1 MILVGTMNTTRSGR
15 PALTRPDGTPL
26 RVLVVDDDPDLAEVL
41 SGALRYEGWQ
51 VRTAGDGA
59 SALADGPGT
68 ACPTPSSWT

>member
-1 MILVGTMNTTRSGR
+1 MNTARSGR

-51 VRTAGDGA
+51 IRTAGDGA
-59 SALADGPGT
+59 SAVTAPGSC
-68 ACPTPSSWT
+68 CPTPSSWT